1 MKSRELQR
9 IWWDWLSTAERLNRS
24 LAEQQAALT
33 LRDVARV
40 ESIQPELTMLMT
52 RLNEI
57 DQNAVASTKSLAE
70 LLETTPKVR
79 SIVEALIPA
88 EARQVEALAKRI
100 EVVAQN
106 VRERLTKNRKL
117 IESELLYVGGSLTLI
132 AKAAQEQNGG
142 FGSANTTGPVLVN
155 QVA

>member
-33 LRDVARV
+33 LRDITRV
-40 ESIQPELTMLMT
+40 ESIQPELEMLMT

-57 DQNAVASTKSLAE
+57 DKSAVASTHSLAE
-70 LLETTPKVR
+70 TLDTAPKVR

-106 VRERLTKNRKL
+106 VKERLTRNRRL

-132 AKAAQEQNGG
+132 AKAAQEQNSG
-142 FGSANTTGPVLVN
+142 FGATQTTGPVLVN

>member
-33 LRDVARV
+33 LRDVGRV
-40 ESIQPELTMLMT
+40 ESIQPELEMLLG
-52 RLNEI
+52 RLRET
-57 DQNAVASTKSLAE
+57 DQQAAASTQTLAE
-70 LLETTPKVR
+70 QLGVLPSVR
-79 SIVEALIPA
+79 SIVGALGTA
-88 EARQVEALAKRI
+88 EARQVENLARRI

-106 VRERLTKNRKL
+106 VHERLERNRRL
-117 IESELLYVGGSLTLI
+117 IENELTYVGGTLALI
-132 AKAAQEQNGG
+132 AKAARDQQGAFANAAS
-142 FGSANTTGPVLVN
+142 GSVLVD